1 MDSFRGVKQTTNT
14 YRHMKQ
20 TLTTSQAA
28 HLLMQDEYAR
38 WSYAGAHA
46 LIAHLEQLEED
57 CEMEIEFCRVALR
70 CEWHEYKSAIE
81 AVEDMYSEEPFET
94 EDDALDW
101 LQDRTQ
107 VITFDGGV
115 IVQL

>member
-28 HLLMQDEYAR
+28 HLLMQDEYAN
-38 WSYAGAHA
+38 WSYNGAFA
-46 LIAHLEQLEED
+46 LIEHLEQIEED
-57 CEMEIEFCRVALR
+57 CEMEIEFCRVAFR

-81 AVEDMYSEEPFET
+81 AADDIYSEKFTDESE
-94 EDDALDW
+94 AVDW
-101 LQDRTQ
+101 LRERAD

-115 IVQL
+115 IVNLC